1 MFTKSV
7 QTALVFSALALNGP
21 AAIASNESQPT
32 PVSVEN
38 GTLRWANG
46 DPVYLFGANYSA
58 PFAYGYRAIARRGID
73 HKAAIDMDVDHIAR
87 LKLDAYRIH
96 VWDKVISDKEGNLL
110 DNQYLDLFDYLMMR
124 LQERGIRAI
133 ITPIAWWGSGYPEPD
148 PSEPG
153 FAVGYSKND
162 MNENPTLIAAQQ
174 RYLSQF
180 LAHKNRYTGK
190 VIGQDPDIIAFE
202 LFNEPKHRQAPEK
215 SAAYVETLITTIR
228 DAGVSKP
235 LFYNISEQG
244 NQPEFAEAICQSSI
258 DGIAYQWYPTGLLKY
273 STLNTNVLPAV
284 STYTDPFNTISACND
299 KAKMVY
305 EFDAADI
312 TNSVTYPA
320 MARSFR
326 DAGFQWATQFAYD
339 PAVIADTNSDYNTH
353 YLNLLYT
360 PSKALSLMIAGEE
373 FRSLPAGYKAPPY
386 PDSNRFHHSTLDY
399 LHNTA
404 LFDDGSQYYYTNTT
418 EVSPKQLS
426 TLEHIAGVGSSPIVK
441 YTGSGA
447 YFLDKVGS
455 EGWRLEVFPDVIQLQ
470 DPHQNSSLSREVAR
484 LSRQQ
489 NTMTVSLPDL
499 GDSFWVRSVDNANDL
514 VSEAASGNFT
524 VRPGVYW
531 LSASD
536 AVPETLDTTYLLPD
550 IKPARTHVTHQPQR
564 QRNLNEPLT
573 FTVAVQ
579 SQTPGPSVTLQLR
592 YEGYNDFVSLPMK
605 RNDKGRYSVALP
617 DDKAWRLPGKL
628 EYAFTIVDGDITLT
642 FPNAQSGKPQDW
654 DFINSKYYHTLL
666 QPEGTPIPLFTPS
679 EARGTFVVPQNTVS
693 WPASSATME
702 GETVKLEVFKDQVQT
717 GGPLLRTDLPT
728 NATLRDRKLDDYNAI
743 ALRIRALGGKNRLQF
758 GVIANDGLAYGTV
771 FEVTKE
777 WKTLVIPVS
786 ALQPVATL
794 LTRAYPMFMPVS
806 IGPFDGQETLSLNRI
821 TGLQL
826 LLPPLKR
833 QRKSAWRGIEL
844 GDIALIQVD

>member
-514 VSEAASGNFT
+514 S
-524 VRPGVYW
+524 
-531 LSASD
+531 
-536 AVPETLDTTYLLPD
+536 
-550 IKPARTHVTHQPQR
+550 QR
-564 QRNLNEPLT
+564 QPR
-573 FTVAVQ
+573 A
-579 SQTPGPSVTLQLR
+579 
-592 YEGYNDFVSLPMK
+592 
-605 RNDKGRYSVALP
+605 
-617 DDKAWRLPGKL
+617 
-628 EYAFTIVDGDITLT
+628 I
-642 FPNAQSGKPQDW
+642 
-654 DFINSKYYHTLL
+654 LL
-666 QPEGTPIPLFTPS
+666 
-679 EARGTFVVPQNTVS
+679 
-693 WPASSATME
+693 
-702 GETVKLEVFKDQVQT
+702 
-717 GGPLLRTDLPT
+717 
-728 NATLRDRKLDDYNAI
+728 
-743 ALRIRALGGKNRLQF
+743 
-758 GVIANDGLAYGTV
+758 
-771 FEVTKE
+771 
-777 WKTLVIPVS
+777 
-786 ALQPVATL
+786 
-794 LTRAYPMFMPVS
+794 
-806 IGPFDGQETLSLNRI
+806 
-821 TGLQL
+821 
-826 LLPPLKR
+826 
-833 QRKSAWRGIEL
+833 
-844 GDIALIQVD
+844 